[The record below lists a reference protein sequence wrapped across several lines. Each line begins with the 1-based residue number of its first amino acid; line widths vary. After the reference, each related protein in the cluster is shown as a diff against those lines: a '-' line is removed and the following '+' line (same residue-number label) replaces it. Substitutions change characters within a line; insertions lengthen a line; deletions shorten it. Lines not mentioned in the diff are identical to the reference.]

1 MSRLNGHQHILDIEE
16 AAQAAGTS
24 ISEIIPGLLPGK
36 AIGQRPIDLVGNTP
50 LLRLPNLEADLPHK
64 VELYA
69 KAEWFNPGGS
79 VKDRPALA
87 MIEEA
92 EQGGQLAAGKG
103 ILDATSGNTG
113 IGLALM
119 GALKGYRVIL
129 CVPRNISIQKQ
140 RALRAYGAELVLTD
154 PMEGTDGAQRVAKEL
169 YARHPDA
176 YWYSDQYN
184 NPANLQAHYRT
195 TGPEIY
201 KQTGGR
207 VTHFVAGLGTSGTF
221 MGVGRFLKA
230 VNPSVQ
236 LISMQ
241 PDSPLHGLEGLK
253 HMATAL
259 VPGIYDPS
267 LADDQLE
274 VATENAQMMVRK
286 IAHEEGLLVGPSSGA
301 ALVAA
306 LETANAL
313 ERGVVVT
320 VFPDAGDRYLHEK
333 FWEEGP

>member
-1 MSRLNGHQHILDIEE
+1 MSRFNGRQHVAEIEE
-16 AAQAAGTS
+16 AAAAAGTT
-24 ISEIIPGLLPGK
+24 ISEIIPGMAPGK
-36 AIGQRPIDLVGNTP
+36 ALGQRPIDLVGNTP
-50 LLRLPNLEADLPHK
+50 LLRLPNIEADLPHK

-79 VKDRPALA
+79 VKDRPALG
-87 MIEEA
+87 MVEEA
-92 EQGGQLAAGKG
+92 EQSGQLSQGTA

-119 GALKGYRVIL
+119 GALKGYRVTL
-129 CVPRNISIQKQ
+129 SVPRNISIQKQ

-154 PMEGTDGAQRVAKEL
+154 PLEGTDGAQRVAKEL
-169 YARHPDA
+169 HARHPDH

-184 NPANLQAHYRT
+184 NPANWQSHYRT

-201 KQTGGR
+201 RQTGGK
-207 VTHFVAGLGTSGTF
+207 VTHFIAGLGTSGTF
-221 MGVGRFLKA
+221 VGVGRFLKA
-230 VNPSVQ
+230 VNPFVK
-236 LISMQ
+236 LISVQ

-253 HMATAL
+253 HMPSAL

-267 LADDQLE
+267 LSDGQLE

-306 LETANAL
+306 LETANCL
-313 ERGVVVT
+313 DRGVVIT

-333 FWEEGP
+333 FWEEEP